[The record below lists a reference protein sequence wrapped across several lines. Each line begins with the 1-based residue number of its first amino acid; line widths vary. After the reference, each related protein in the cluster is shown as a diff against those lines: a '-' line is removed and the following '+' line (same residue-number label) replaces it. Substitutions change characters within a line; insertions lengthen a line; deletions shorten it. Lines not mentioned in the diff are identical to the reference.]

1 MKRLLLMTLL
11 WCVFAA
17 TALSAAPRGK
27 VRDVLV
33 MEAGKG
39 STAIVLPAKATC
51 AAQFAALDLQWHLEK
66 ITGEKPTI
74 VLEPAAIAAPVRIAV
89 GATALGKSLGF
100 PVDTLNPWEFLVA
113 EKGGTIV
120 LAGGDDPA
128 TDAVPSIEALQ
139 FVFNGKPNG
148 TCRAAYEF
156 LEECCGVHWYL
167 PGDMGIVY
175 PSAKKL
181 VAKLGDTVRRRSDY
195 RSTSFYPYQVNKNMY
210 CQPDT

>member
-1 MKRLLLMTLL
+1 MKHLLIVSMLLTTL
-11 WCVFAA
+11 VA

-66 ITGEKPTI
+66 ITGEKPEI
-74 VLEPAAIAAPVRIAV
+74 VLEPAAVAAPVKIAV

-100 PVDTLNPWEFLVA
+100 PVDTLKPWEFLVA

-128 TDAVPSIEALQ
+128 TDAVPSIDALQ
-139 FVFNGKPNG
+139 FVFNGRPNG
-148 TCRAAYEF
+148 TCRAAYE
-156 LEECCGVHWYL
+156 
-167 PGDMGIVY
+167 
-175 PSAKKL
+175 
-181 VAKLGDTVRRRSDY
+181 
-195 RSTSFYPYQVNKNMY
+195 
-210 CQPDT
+210 